1 MWISYAKFERGTEE
15 EDAVEKAR
23 SVYRRANQQ
32 LQNSMEKEE
41 RLMLLEAWQE
51 FEVTCADKNY
61 LLVVFIENIWQ
72 WESYFS
78 AGENHFR
85 NIVYSKIL

>member
-61 LLVVFIENIWQ
+61 LLVVFIENI
-72 WESYFS
+72 
-78 AGENHFR
+78 
-85 NIVYSKIL
+85 